1 MKHRPKRNSVPVVIH
16 SRFNHED
23 VEALAKVAQ
32 MKQIT
37 KSEVIRQAVDL
48 YLSSH
53 LSHKRQIAPN
63 PVVS

>member
-23 VEALAKVAQ
+23 VEVIAKVAQ

-48 YLSSH
+48 YLSLASV
-53 LSHKRQIAPN
+53 P
-63 PVVS
+63 